1 VTPLAHAARALLG
14 AWDALRAHRA
24 SLPRGG
30 YGALADRSLRE
41 RELERAHDAA
51 LGALRA
57 ASDDEGSEGGEHG

>member
-1 VTPLAHAARALLG
+1 VSPLARAARALLG

-30 YGALADRSLRE
+30 YDRRADRAMRE

-51 LGALRA
+51 LRALRA
-57 ASDDEGSEGGEHG
+57 ATDDEGSEG